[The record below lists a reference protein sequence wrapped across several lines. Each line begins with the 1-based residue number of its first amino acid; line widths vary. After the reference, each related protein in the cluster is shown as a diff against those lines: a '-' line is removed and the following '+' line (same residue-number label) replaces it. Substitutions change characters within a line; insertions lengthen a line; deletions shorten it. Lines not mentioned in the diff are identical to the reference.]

1 MERALKKVLLYYCIS
16 LIIGCISALLYLKTA
31 YLGAV
36 ILTASFLVSI
46 AIIDKKKYS
55 LLIISFY
62 IIGVLAYINYY
73 NIQII
78 NERICVRIV
87 KNLENSSI
95 AQYKNRNI
103 LIYGELKNCREGT
116 KICIEGKF
124 QKEEDYARGTVGV
137 YKVIKSYD
145 AGSDVI
151 SKLYAFK
158 REVYNRYKERL
169 GEKYA
174 GIVVATCFGDT
185 SNISE
190 ADKQDFN
197 KLGILHV
204 VSVSGLHLALIYKLL
219 EGIIGLQGA
228 LIAAFIYVIFTGGA
242 SATIRAFIMIIILKL
257 SKKVFK
263 KYDALSALAFSAMLL
278 ILWRPYYISDIG
290 FILSYLSM
298 LGIFL
303 TYNKTK
309 YMLKFLPIK
318 LNETISLSI
327 SAQTFSA
334 PYVIAT
340 MNSFSLGFLF
350 GNIFLLPMYS
360 GIVIIGNL
368 ALLVY
373 KFDFIFNILCTI
385 IKLIM
390 LAIEGGSE
398 ILKACSPPISYMNY
412 NMSIYI
418 VLIYISYILY
428 RSGKKYYKYLP
439 LIILPLLVMDNYK
452 LFPQVQYIKTS
463 NMSYI
468 AINYK
473 ANKILITDK
482 YSISNIKKYNIIEKL
497 SINNTIINEENAF
510 KLTMNNICK
519 MSIYKQENTQKYK
532 NIIFETNK
540 QNLVITANEA
550 SALVD
555 FKNYDIIYLDSKK
568 REEKIILLI
577 IFDRIY
583 VIS

>member
-46 AIIDKKKYS
+46 IIIDNKKYS
-55 LLIISFY
+55 PLIISFY
-62 IIGVLAYINYY
+62 IIGILAYINYY
-73 NIQII
+73 NIQIM

-103 LIYGELKNCREGT
+103 LIYGELKNCKEGN
-116 KICIEGKF
+116 KIYIEGEF

-137 YKVIKSYD
+137 YKVIKSYN

-151 SKLYAFK
+151 SKLYELK

-169 GEKYA
+169 GDKYA

-185 SNISE
+185 SYISE
-190 ADKQDFN
+190 VDKQDFN

-204 VSVSGLHLALIYKLL
+204 VSVSGLHLALVYKLL

-228 LIAAFIYVIFTGGA
+228 LILAFIYVIFTGGA
-242 SATIRAFIMIIILKL
+242 SATMRAFIMIIILKL
-257 SKKVFK
+257 SKKIFK

-278 ILWRPYYISDIG
+278 ILWKPYYISDMG

-309 YMLKFLPIK
+309 HRLKFLPVK

-334 PYVIAT
+334 PYIIAT
-340 MNSFSLGFLF
+340 MNSFSLGFIF
-350 GNIFLLPMYS
+350 GNVFLLPLYS
-360 GIVIIGNL
+360 GVVIIGNL

-373 KFDFIFNILCTI
+373 KFDFIFNIFCTI
-385 IKLIM
+385 IKVIM
-390 LAIEGGSE
+390 LAIDGGSE
-398 ILKACSPPISYMNY
+398 ILKACAPPISYMNY
-412 NMSIYI
+412 NMSVYI
-418 VLIYISYILY
+418 VLIYISYMIY
-428 RSGKKYYKYLP
+428 KSGKKYYKYLP

-452 LFPQVQYIKTS
+452 FFPQIEYIKSS

-468 AINYK
+468 AINYR

-482 YSISNIKKYNIIEKL
+482 YNISNIKKRNIIEKL
-497 SINNTIINEENAF
+497 SINNTIINEESVF
-510 KLTMNNICK
+510 RLTMNNICK
-519 MSIYKQENTQKYK
+519 MSIYKQENTQRYK
-532 NIIFETNK
+532 NIVFQTNK

-568 REEKIILLI
+568 REEKITLLI
-577 IFDRIY
+577 IFDRVY
-583 VIS
+583 VLS